1 MLLGRGR
8 SGWRRGGRR
17 IQGEFRFLVPYFT
30 FARCD
35 RVVLG
40 WLANN
45 TSLGMASFVLEMIPF
60 ASIAFSFSNAV
71 GAALWAAD
79 IEKAIR

>member
-1 MLLGRGR
+1 M
-8 SGWRRGGRR
+8 
-17 IQGEFRFLVPYFT
+17 
-30 FARCD
+30 
-35 RVVLG
+35 LG
-40 WLANN
+40 WLANG

>member
-1 MLLGRGR
+1 M
-8 SGWRRGGRR
+8 GGEEEGCVYRVSFFFFPGSCSR
-17 IQGEFRFLVPYFT
+17 LWE
-30 FARCD
+30 C
-35 RVVLG
+35 VVLG
-40 WLANN
+40 WLANG

>member
-1 MLLGRGR
+1 MPLGRER
-8 SGWRRGGRR
+8 SGWRREGLR
-17 IQGEFRFLVPYFT
+17 IQGEFFFFPGSCSRLWE
-30 FARCD
+30 C
-35 RVVLG
+35 VVLG
-40 WLANN
+40 WLANG

>member
-1 MLLGRGR
+1 M
-8 SGWRRGGRR
+8 GGEEEGGVYRVSF
-17 IQGEFRFLVPYFT
+17 ISSFPTSLSL
-30 FARCD
+30 RCD